1 MADVK
6 LMIAGRPYD
15 VHCADGEEAQLLQL
29 AAVVDEKARGIQGGT
44 EVRQLLFAAL
54 MLADDAQEAK
64 GKIDK
69 AEPHSDSL
77 RAAVALAESREA
89 QARDE
94 LKSALSELNALK
106 KANAD
111 AVNTPTRNDRALLQI
126 ADRIEALAERANR
139 PVPEPAANDQSA
151 LKAEVVAVIGELD
164 RLISEA
170 KHG

>member
-64 GKIDK
+64 GKVDK
-69 AEPHSDSL
+69 AEPQSDSL
-77 RAAVALAESREA
+77 RAAVALAESRETA
-89 QARDE
+89 TRDE
-94 LKSALSELNALK
+94 LRAAVVREQAALK
-106 KANAD
+106 ELEALRTTPS
-111 AVNTPTRNDRALLQI
+111 TPTPAKPANDRALLQI
-126 ADRIEALAERANR
+126 ADRIEALATKVE
-139 PVPEPAANDQSA
+139 Q
-151 LKAEVVAVIGELD
+151 
-164 RLISEA
+164 IS
-170 KHG
+170 

>member
-89 QARDE
+89 AARDE
-94 LKSALSELNALK
+94 LRAAVVREQAALK
-106 KANAD
+106 ELEALRAAPATAPPGNP
-111 AVNTPTRNDRALLQI
+111 VNDRALLQI
-126 ADRIEALAERANR
+126 ADRIEALATKFE
-139 PVPEPAANDQSA
+139 Q
-151 LKAEVVAVIGELD
+151 
-164 RLISEA
+164 IS
-170 KHG
+170 

>member
-64 GKIDK
+64 GKVDK
-69 AEPHSDSL
+69 AEPQSDSL

-89 QARDE
+89 AARDE
-94 LKSALSELNALK
+94 LRAAVVREQAALK
-106 KANAD
+106 ELEAAHSTATAPSAPKPA
-111 AVNTPTRNDRALLQI
+111 NDRALLQI
-126 ADRIEALAERANR
+126 ADRIEALATKVE
-139 PVPEPAANDQSA
+139 QFS
-151 LKAEVVAVIGELD
+151 
-164 RLISEA
+164 
-170 KHG
+170 

>member
-15 VHCADGEEAQLLQL
+15 VHCADGEESQLLQL

-64 GKIDK
+64 GKVDK
-69 AEPHSDSL
+69 AEPQSDSL

-89 QARDE
+89 AARDE
-94 LKSALSELNALK
+94 WRAAVVREQAALK
-106 KANAD
+106 ELEAARSATVAPSAPKPA
-111 AVNTPTRNDRALLQI
+111 NDRALLQI
-126 ADRIEALAERANR
+126 ADRIEALATKVE
-139 PVPEPAANDQSA
+139 Q
-151 LKAEVVAVIGELD
+151 
-164 RLISEA
+164 IS
-170 KHG
+170 